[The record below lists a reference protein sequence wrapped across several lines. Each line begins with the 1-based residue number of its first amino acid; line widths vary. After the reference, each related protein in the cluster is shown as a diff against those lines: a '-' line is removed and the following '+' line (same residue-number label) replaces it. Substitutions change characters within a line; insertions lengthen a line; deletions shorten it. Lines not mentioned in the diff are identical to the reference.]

1 MEELQRLL
9 MRICEFREVGSQVFK
24 TIGEKKDNIKMSLT
38 EVLLEIKTIYDV
50 QERLTAMES
59 AQKDAASNAEKN
71 SQYVTKTDMVKTRI
85 VDTDWLN
92 TLCLQ
97 HMGEKCCHEKC
108 GLNQLSDGEEGF
120 GRCKCMGGGQNC
132 TVCGCPPI
140 NHVHRKQMAQQY
152 TESVTKILED
162 MKKDFK
168 TYSDQDAKLTKDI
181 SQYQQDMRMLKRA
194 LIHKEGQIKQ
204 YCRDLKALCEDFN
217 FVAEMQASISSMEA
231 DARTIR
237 SNQGRKDADDM
248 ICRVKTLVNDLTE
261 PGETKNPPGGHPSS
275 AGSVRKNAA
284 SIVKDFF
291 GKKL

>member
-24 TIGEKKDNIKMSLT
+24 TIGEKKDNIKMSLA
-38 EVLLEIKTIYDV
+38 EVLLEIKRFYDV

-59 AQKDAASNAEKN
+59 AQKDAASNAQKN
-71 SQYVTKTDMVKTRI
+71 SQYVIKCDVVKTRI
-85 VDTDWLN
+85 VDTDYHN

-97 HMGEKCCHEKC
+97 HMNEFCCHEKC
-108 GLNQLSDGEEGF
+108 GLNELSDGEDGF
-120 GRCKCMGGGQNC
+120 GRCFCMGGGQNC
-132 TVCGCPPI
+132 TVCGCPQ
-140 NHVHRKQMAQQY
+140 NDHVCRKQMAQQY
-152 TESVTKILED
+152 TESVTAILES
-162 MKKDFK
+162 MKKLYE

-231 DARTIR
+231 DARTMR
-237 SNQGRKDADDM
+237 SVQGRKDADDM
-248 ICRVKTLVNDLTE
+248 IRRIKTLVNDLTE
-261 PGETKNPPGGHPSS
+261 PGET
-275 AGSVRKNAA
+275 
-284 SIVKDFF
+284 
-291 GKKL
+291 